1 MSDLNIAL
9 IYGSTREGRF
19 CDTVAQW
26 ACGQIRRH
34 PRMNVDIIDPAL
46 LGMSVRLERQCSDAL
61 VDLKDSI
68 RSADAYVIVTPE
80 YNHGYPAALK
90 HLIDS
95 VYGEW
100 QAKPVGFV
108 SYGGLHGGTHAIE
121 QLRQVFAELH
131 AVTMRNTVTFIEAW
145 KQFDHAGQLIHATL
159 AEQSMRMMTAQLC
172 WWADAL
178 RQARCKQP
186 YAEIAT

>member
-1 MSDLNIAL
+1 MSELNIAL

-19 CDTVAQW
+19 CDTVGQW
-26 ACGQIRRH
+26 ASGQLRRH
-34 PRMNVDIIDPAL
+34 PRMTVDLIDPAL
-46 LGMSVRLERQCSDAL
+46 LDIPARLEKECTDELA
-61 VDLKDSI
+61 VLKTRI
-68 RSADAYVIVTPE
+68 RSADAFVIVTPE
-80 YNHGYPAALK
+80 YNRGYPAALK

-121 QLRQVFAELH
+121 QLRQVFAEMH
-131 AVTMRNTVTFIEAW
+131 AVTMRNTVTFGEAW
-145 KQFDHAGQLIHATL
+145 KQFDQAGQLVQPVL
-159 AEQSMRMMTAQLC
+159 AEQSMRMMMAQLC

-178 RQARCKQP
+178 QQARRIQS